1 MPSAADLQT
10 DLANARTH
18 TLAGEYDSALQDL
31 AAAEVSLSGLPN
43 SEWASWRETI
53 DRAYTLVEK
62 LRAENDSSHRPRRM
76 LLRRPR

>member
-18 TLAGEYDSALQDL
+18 ILAGEYDDALVDL
-31 AAAEVSLSGLPN
+31 AAAEVALSGLPN
-43 SEWASWRETI
+43 TEWANWQQQI
-53 DRAYTLVEK
+53 DRAYALVEK
-62 LRAENDSSHRPRRM
+62 LRAENDSSHRPRRL

>member
-31 AAAEVSLSGLPN
+31 AAAEIALSGLPN
-43 SEWASWRETI
+43 TEWGSWQQQI
-53 DRAYTLVEK
+53 DRAYSLVEK
-62 LRAENDSSHRPRRM
+62 LRSENDSDHRPVRV